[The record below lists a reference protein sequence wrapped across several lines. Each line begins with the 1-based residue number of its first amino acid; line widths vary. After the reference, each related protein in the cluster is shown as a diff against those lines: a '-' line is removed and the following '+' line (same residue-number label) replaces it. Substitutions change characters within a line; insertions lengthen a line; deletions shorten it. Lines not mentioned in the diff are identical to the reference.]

1 MQVHSYR
8 SIFRNG
14 ILLPALVLLVAG
26 CCLSGREGQRFA
38 GSADPIPLPDD
49 YEIAEG
55 VAVLEEDALAAVDSL
70 AEPEVAPSVSDAWE
84 AVFRRLDA
92 SVFFDFDLAV
102 LKATGIRIL
111 RNWVRLLKRYEQVD
125 VVVSGHTDIRGT
137 RDYNLW
143 LGERRAKS
151 VQDYL
156 AIRGIAEKRVRI
168 VSYGEEI
175 PAVRG
180 NSEEAHRLNRRAVLT
195 AEAARDR

>member
-1 MQVHSYR
+1 MHSYR

-14 ILLPALVLLVAG
+14 VLLPALVLLVAG

-38 GSADPIPLPDD
+38 GSADPIPLPDG

-55 VAVLEEDALAAVDSL
+55 VAVLEEEEAVAIADPI
-70 AEPEVAPSVSDAWE
+70 AEPEVAPSVPDAWE

-111 RNWVRLLKRYEQVD
+111 RNWVRMLKRYQQVD

-180 NSEEAHRLNRRAVLT
+180 SSEEAHRLNRRAVLT